1 MKLALAFCLMAGL
14 AGAQEF
20 VTAEAR
26 LSDEDFTR
34 LAACAA
40 PSGGE
45 CQKPIVRWSTRDARD
60 VSNEIVM
67 IEAGYPAKVAAKLG
81 AGLDA
86 TIAGLNGVGAG
97 LMVSRSAPG
106 RVADIRIFLLN
117 SPSERKI
124 SGTGLPKFD
133 GGYMKLARMQMEWR
147 ASLEILQCAIASR
160 RDAKTSEVER
170 LLIEEVPQCLGFLT
184 DIGGRTYES
193 RSIIWET
200 SNARSQ
206 LGAQDAIA
214 LRRHYP

>member
-1 MKLALAFCLMAGL
+1 MSKTHRPL
-14 AGAQEF
+14 
-20 VTAEAR
+20 VN
-26 LSDEDFTR
+26 
-34 LAACAA
+34 
-40 PSGGE
+40 
-45 CQKPIVRWSTRDARD
+45 RDARD

-117 SPSERKI
+117 SPNERKI
-124 SGTGLPKFD
+124 LGTGLPWFN
-133 GGYMKLARMQMEWR
+133 GVYMKVARMQIGWR

-170 LLIEEVPQCLGFLT
+170 LLIEEVTQCLGFLT